1 MAISISKPVVG
12 GSENTWGDT
21 INTGLTAV
29 ESTLNGSGTGKA
41 TVAPDLST
49 LTINAVNVTATGA
62 ELNMVDGD
70 TAATATTVVGADR
83 VVYNDNGT
91 MKQVSMTDINT
102 FIQSQSGTAGDG
114 TITVTGAGAL
124 NGSGSFTVN
133 QAGNTSIT
141 LNHDTSSQGS
151 SNNSGNTFIQDITLD
166 SYGHITGIGT
176 ATASSGP
183 STSGTTV
190 GTLTSPSSATVSIA
204 AGKYFHLVQTGT
216 ALTYTATVSGGGFVN
231 FGTGAIQTSG
241 NFSVGGGQTSPVCFT
256 ASGVTFQTTGGTNSG
271 VGAIY
276 QTL

>member
-49 LTINAVNVTATGA
+49 LTLNAVNVTATGA

-91 MKQVSMTDINT
+91 MKQVSITDINS
-102 FIQSQSGTAGDG
+102 FIQSQSTSANNGTMTISAGNA
-114 TITVTGAGAL
+114 ITGG
-124 NGSGSFTVN
+124 GSFTAN
-133 QAGNTSIT
+133 QSGNTTVTI
-141 LNHDTSSQGS
+141 NHQDTSSQGS

-166 SYGHITGIGT
+166 AYGHVTGLG
-176 ATASSGP
+176 
-183 STSGTTV
+183 
-190 GTLTSPSSATVSIA
+190 
-204 AGKYFHLVQTGT
+204 
-216 ALTYTATVSGGGFVN
+216 TATVS
-231 FGTGAIQTSG
+231 
-241 NFSVGGGQTSPVCFT
+241 
-256 ASGVTFQTTGGTNSG
+256 SGVTFLASGTQSASSAGGGNFTISTGVANKSFLIRPTFYNANLSSAGPFFGTTDGSGNIAAQVLSSGNSQTFTVSY
-271 VGAIY
+271 VVF
-276 QTL
+276 